1 MAIII
6 GKNHEVITYY
16 MNGRKQYIVERTDAD
31 RVNDKVVAD
40 VKRAYPEVGNKW
52 EDVYNK
58 VDQVGLMTPALEKA
72 IDRLTY

>member
-31 RVNDKVVAD
+31 RVTDKAVAA
-40 VKRAYPEVGNKW
+40 VKRAYPEIGDKW

>member
-6 GKNHEVITYY
+6 SKNHEVIKYY
-16 MNGRKQYIVERTDAD
+16 VNGRAQYIVERTDAD

-52 EDVYNK
+52 ADVYNK